1 MIVESFVPHILAL
14 FILFFIAVI
23 SAIFL
28 RRVNIPYTIGLV
40 LIGLAMAYAV
50 KDVEALDF
58 IADIRLTHDVIVY
71 VLLPTLI
78 FDAAT
83 NIDARLLFKNL
94 VPILSLAIPG
104 LVISTLIVGLT
115 VNYLTPL
122 HLGTAILFGA
132 LISATDPVAVVA
144 LFEKLGAPERLTILV
159 DGESLFNDATAIV
172 LFNIIVAM
180 IITDTSFS
188 VDSVYHGIFEFITVF
203 FGGLIIGAV
212 TGYIVIQIIKFSK
225 NDPLVQLALSTILA
239 YSAFILAEY
248 YLDVSGVMAVLAA
261 GIMLSWHGS
270 TRFTGETKQYL
281 KHFWEYAAFV
291 CNSFIFLLLGV
302 AELHLFTLIG
312 HSNNLIF
319 YIAAAIIAV
328 TIARIIV
335 VFWVPY
341 VLSFKSEKI
350 DNKYKTVIFW
360 GGLRGA
366 VPLALAL
373 SLSRHFEGEQ
383 LIVELTLGV
392 VLFTLLV
399 QGSTVKSLIKFLKL
413 QVGEK

>member
-1 MIVESFVPHILAL
+1 MVESFVPHILAL
-14 FILFFIAVI
+14 FLLFFIAVI

-28 RRVNIPYTIGLV
+28 RRINVPYTIGLV
-40 LIGLAMAYAV
+40 VIGLILAYAV
-50 KDVEALDF
+50 KDIGALNF
-58 IADIRLTHDVIVY
+58 VADIRLTHDVIVF

-83 NIDARLLFKNL
+83 NIDAKLLLKNL
-94 VPILSLAIPG
+94 VPILSLAVPG
-104 LVISTLIVGLT
+104 LVISTLIVG
-115 VNYLTPL
+115 VAVHYFTPL

-144 LFEKLGAPERLTILV
+144 LFQKLGAPERLTILV

-180 IITDTSFS
+180 IITRTSFS
-188 VDSVYHGIFEFITVF
+188 LNSVSNAVIEFSTVF
-203 FGGLIIGAV
+203 FGGLIVGAV
-212 TGYIVIQIIKFSK
+212 IGYIIINIIKISK

-239 YSAFILAEY
+239 YSSFIIAEY

-270 TRFTGETKQYL
+270 GRFTLETKEYL

-312 HSNNLIF
+312 HSNYLLL
-319 YIAAAIIAV
+319 YIAIAIVAV
-328 TIARIIV
+328 TIARLIV

-341 VLSFKSEKI
+341 ILSSKSEKI
-350 DNKYKTVIFW
+350 GNKYKTVIFW

-373 SLSRHFEGEQ
+373 SLSRHFEDEQ
-383 LIVELTLGV
+383 LIIELTLGV

-399 QGSTVKSLIKFLKL
+399 QGSTIKLLIKYLKL
-413 QVGEK
+413 QIEKK